1 MHDSLAPEHDHET
14 LLTALVFGHG
24 LTNLCRFVMG
34 LAVPNTLSRLSS
46 TMLHRKLS
54 VKMLDLI
61 HSRCFV
67 LSAGGDFADLV
78 SQAAFALVQNN

>member
-1 MHDSLAPEHDHET
+1 MHSMHDSLAPKHDHET

-34 LAVPNTLSRLSS
+34 LAVPNTLGRLIS

-54 VKMLDLI
+54 VNMLDLM
-61 HSRCFV
+61 HSQCFV
-67 LSAGGDFADLV
+67 LSAGGDFADLG
-78 SQAAFALVQNN
+78 S